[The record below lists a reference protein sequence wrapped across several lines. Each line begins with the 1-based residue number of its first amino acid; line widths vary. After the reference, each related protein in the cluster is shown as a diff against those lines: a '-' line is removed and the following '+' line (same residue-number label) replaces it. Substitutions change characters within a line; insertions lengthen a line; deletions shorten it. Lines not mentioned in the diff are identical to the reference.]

1 MRREHTKL
9 RAWRDQSRHNQSTV
23 RAWPPVTVKTVN
35 IKDGFPDV
43 EQARTRLHS
52 EIEIAQ
58 RQGLRVLKIIH
69 GYGSHGVGGE
79 LRIALQSTL
88 RRLAHSGQIKDC
100 IYGENW
106 RQSDERSWELLK
118 RTPEL
123 KNDPDLGRN
132 NRGITIVLL

>member
-1 MRREHTKL
+1 MTL
-9 RAWRDQSRHNQSTV
+9 
-23 RAWPPVTVKTVN
+23 KTVN

-43 EQARTRLHS
+43 EQARSRLQS
-52 EIEIAQ
+52 EIDKA
-58 RQGLRVLKIIH
+58 RSQGLKLLKIIH

-88 RRLAHSGQIKDC
+88 RRLARSGQIDDC

-106 RQSDERSWELLK
+106 RKSDERSWELLK
-118 RTPEL
+118 RMPEL
-123 KNDPDLGRN
+123 KNDPDLGKS